1 MLNMSYIEEYKK
13 TTAYW
18 NYPEVPYGQALRE
31 MIRPGDVVADIGC
44 GIGVVSQFMAPLC
57 KRVLAID
64 KNEQA
69 LQSLQK
75 DLQEK
80 SIHNVKPIHAC
91 WPEVPTEDWDVAIAI
106 YHYHFGYTK
115 PEIDAL
121 LRKTRRCG
129 LIISQ
134 GVKERE
140 GFHRK
145 LSQELGLQDRHSG
158 CVSSCYVRGR
168 LEQAGFQVTCEEIV
182 HDFGQPVDNK
192 EEAIAFLRNQLQLDE
207 SYEEKLK
214 KIAFDYVENI
224 NGQMVYPIKRFN
236 CLLRF
241 TVPGDR

>member
-1 MLNMSYIEEYKK
+1 MSHIEEYKK
-13 TTAYW
+13 AAAYW

-31 MIRPGDVVADIGC
+31 MIRPDDVVADIGC

-57 KRVLAID
+57 KQVLAID
-64 KNEQA
+64 KNEEV

-80 SIHNVKPIHAC
+80 SIDNVKPIHAR
-91 WPEVPTEDWDVAIAI
+91 WPDVSTEDWDVAIAI
-106 YHYHFGYTK
+106 YHYHFGYTNL
-115 PEIDAL
+115 EIDTL
-121 LRKTRRCG
+121 LRKTRRSG

-145 LSQELGLQDRHSG
+145 LSQELGLQDRQSG

-168 LEQAGFQVTCEEIV
+168 LEQAGFQVTCEEIE
-182 HDFGQPVDNK
+182 HDFGQPVDDK
-192 EEAIAFLRNQLQLDE
+192 EEAVAFLRNQLRLDE

-214 KIAFDYVENI
+214 EIAFDYVENI
-224 NGQMVYPIKRFN
+224 DGQMVFPIKRFN

-241 TVPGDR
+241 AVPGD